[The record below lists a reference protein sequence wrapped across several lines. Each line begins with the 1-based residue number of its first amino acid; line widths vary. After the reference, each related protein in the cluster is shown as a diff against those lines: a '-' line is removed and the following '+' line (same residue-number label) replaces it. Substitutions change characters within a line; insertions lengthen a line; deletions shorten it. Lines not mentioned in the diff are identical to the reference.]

1 MNNPIIMHIN
11 YAEFPGGHF
20 GKKTIDDVC
29 RFAATTGFD
38 GIEFRGDVPKHLSEL
53 SFREYAEQ
61 IAAAKKKYG
70 LSTIMFGF
78 DVDKCTNDDS
88 AVRAARIAETI
99 EKVKIAREICG
110 SSVCNTSADVKVS
123 YPTPTQPGY
132 EYQGSSIATD
142 RDWEMTADAFAEI
155 AKTLEAIDLKLAFDT
170 HMNYIHDLPTAAKKL
185 VDMIDSTHVGI
196 NLDYGNA
203 VYFPNPP
210 ALEDAINTCGDK
222 LFHTHLENS
231 VGVPGTHFRLP
242 TSLEEGTINHAAYLG
257 KLASI
262 GYTGTIGIEAPRPGD
277 RLWFA
282 KCDIAYAKKLIEE
295 L

>member
-1 MNNPIIMHIN
+1 MDNKIIMHIN
-11 YAEFPGGHF
+11 YVEFPGGHF

-29 RFAATTGFD
+29 RFAKETGYD
-38 GIEFRGDVPKHLSEL
+38 GVEFRGDVPKHLSDL
-53 SFREYAEQ
+53 TFRQYAEQ

-70 LSTIMFGF
+70 LSEILFGF
-78 DVDKCTNDDS
+78 DVDKCTHEDS

-132 EYQGSSIATD
+132 EHQGSALATD
-142 RDWEMTADAFAEI
+142 RDWSMTADAFSEI
-155 AKTLEAIDLKLAFDT
+155 AKTLEAIDLRLAFET
-170 HMNYIHDLPTAAKKL
+170 HMNYIHDLPAAARKL
-185 VDMIDSTHVGI
+185 VDLIDSTHVGI

-210 ALEDAINTCGDK
+210 ALNDAIDTCGDK
-222 LFHTHLENS
+222 LFHTHLKNS
-231 VGVPGTHFRLP
+231 VGVPGGQRIA
-242 TSLEEGTINHAAYLG
+242 TSLEEGTINHAAYLD

-262 GYTGTIGIEAPRPGD
+262 GYTGTVGIEAPRPGD

-282 KCDIAYAKKLIEE
+282 KCDIAYAKTLMEA